1 MIEGDRN
8 VSVERGSDR
17 PRTSC
22 YRKRCNVLITYMFV
36 GIC

>member
-22 YRKRCNVLITYMFV
+22 YRKDVPFL
-36 GIC
+36 